1 MKNCLKNEGFH
12 QYCLIQVRE
21 QDLDGYMITMLAQY
35 RGDTLLPM
43 KLQCRDEERCL
54 AYEISGMESV
64 EQMVSIGD
72 MKGRS
77 IWKLFEAVWKFCDE
91 VEEYLLPMEGIR
103 LKPEQIYYDSVRQ
116 QFFFCYSLEQTEDF
130 MEKVRTLAEFC
141 MKHTDHED
149 SEAVFF
155 IYGLYR
161 ILQEDS
167 VDRSRLRH
175 YMEESGLRTVAK
187 TVQRDSAMQ
196 SEEGWESACEERKEE
211 TGSGENRRK
220 KQESIG
226 TEQIHTQGYS
236 RISRVYAGG
245 AVLAVG
251 AALVEGIRYL
261 CFTYREL
268 ELKMCI
274 ILVIVGILLIYSFVR
289 SHKSEMWWGDKR
301 KKEEEGE
308 VRRKEASEK
317 KDEPELTAEDSIEIS
332 AEINA
337 ETTVLSVVSSS
348 AGLCWQL
355 KGQKETV
362 PDISLSHLPGVIG
375 RRAEDVDYP
384 VMDAGVSRRHLML
397 FRNEDRIYAED
408 LGSTN
413 GTYVNEIRIKPG
425 EPFLLQ
431 EGDLLKIG
439 SNQYQF
445 RKGL

>member
-1 MKNCLKNEGFH
+1 M
-12 QYCLIQVRE
+12 
-21 QDLDGYMITMLAQY
+21 
-35 RGDTLLPM
+35 
-43 KLQCRDEERCL
+43 
-54 AYEISGMESV
+54 
-64 EQMVSIGD
+64 
-72 MKGRS
+72 
-77 IWKLFEAVWKFCDE
+77 
-91 VEEYLLPMEGIR
+91 
-103 LKPEQIYYDSVRQ
+103 
-116 QFFFCYSLEQTEDF
+116 
-130 MEKVRTLAEFC
+130 
-141 MKHTDHED
+141 
-149 SEAVFF
+149 
-155 IYGLYR
+155 
-161 ILQEDS
+161 
-167 VDRSRLRH
+167 
-175 YMEESGLRTVAK
+175 
-187 TVQRDSAMQ
+187 
-196 SEEGWESACEERKEE
+196 
-211 TGSGENRRK
+211 
-220 KQESIG
+220 
-226 TEQIHTQGYS
+226 
-236 RISRVYAGG
+236 
-245 AVLAVG
+245 
-251 AALVEGIRYL
+251 EGIRYL

-274 ILVIVGILLIYSFVR
+274 ILVIVGIFLIYSFVR
-289 SHKSEMWWGDKR
+289 SHKSEVWWGDKR

-308 VRRKEASEK
+308 VRRKEFSEK

>member
-1 MKNCLKNEGFH
+1 
-12 QYCLIQVRE
+12 
-21 QDLDGYMITMLAQY
+21 
-35 RGDTLLPM
+35 
-43 KLQCRDEERCL
+43 
-54 AYEISGMESV
+54 
-64 EQMVSIGD
+64 
-72 MKGRS
+72 
-77 IWKLFEAVWKFCDE
+77 
-91 VEEYLLPMEGIR
+91 
-103 LKPEQIYYDSVRQ
+103 
-116 QFFFCYSLEQTEDF
+116 

-196 SEEGWESACEERKEE
+196 SEEGWKSACEERKEE

-289 SHKSEMWWGDKR
+289 SHKSEVWWGDKR

-348 AGLCWQL
+348 AELCWQL

-413 GTYVNEIRIKPG
+413 GTYVNEMRIKPG